1 MAESSWPSPNIRPVR
16 WHLNDRD
23 LEEREAPGTARV
35 HRAPEETGIC
45 TLEWCSYGGEG
56 ADLATDQRPDDGR
69 SLCFDSAPLPARL
82 EILGAPAVDLDLEV
96 DQPVAKLAVRL
107 CDVWP
112 DGASTRVTYALAN
125 LTHRDSHEHP
135 SPLERGRRYR
145 VRIAMNH
152 IAHAFLPGHRL
163 RLAISTNYWPQMWP
177 SPAAVTLTLHTGT
190 SILELPVREPR
201 AEDASLAPFAEPEG
215 APPLDSEEL
224 RPGGTRRTVIAD
236 LGGGTTTVVMEKDG
250 GGALIRGIDLAVDG
264 VARETYR
271 ITAGD
276 PLSAKGEIT
285 YRQSMAR
292 GAWRVRTETRTT
304 LEMTASEFV
313 ASAELDAYEGD
324 RRLFSTGERFR
335 VPRDFN

>member
-1 MAESSWPSPNIRPVR
+1 WDHWLKGVDTGIMEEPRYRVWMNDSYRPAAFAERRPGRWVAESSWPSPNIRPVR
-16 WHLNDRD
+16 WHLNDRG

-163 RLAISTNYWPQMWP
+163 
-177 SPAAVTLTLHTGT
+177 
-190 SILELPVREPR
+190 
-201 AEDASLAPFAEPEG
+201 
-215 APPLDSEEL
+215 
-224 RPGGTRRTVIAD
+224 
-236 LGGGTTTVVMEKDG
+236 
-250 GGALIRGIDLAVDG
+250 
-264 VARETYR
+264 
-271 ITAGD
+271 
-276 PLSAKGEIT
+276 
-285 YRQSMAR
+285 
-292 GAWRVRTETRTT
+292 
-304 LEMTASEFV
+304 
-313 ASAELDAYEGD
+313 
-324 RRLFSTGERFR
+324 
-335 VPRDFN
+335 